1 MSETKKLKFPHRYS
15 IGSVYLAPADQPES
29 WELLRVPQGLV
40 TKPENQ
46 PINWD
51 WLDEARGTLTI
62 PPDAKVKLKVNNS
75 ASNRLNCLESLFPDS
90 FHTLDVSRTGITDQ
104 SIPHIAHLSELR
116 VLELAYTAISDEGA
130 MIFSGLDHLHTLG
143 LTHTAITNTGLKEI
157 CKLSNLRELWL
168 NGTLIDD
175 EGMVHISNLKQL
187 VLLGL
192 SSTRVTREGLVE
204 LEALEQLL
212 RLYMFNTSIDEAA
225 ADTFR
230 SKLIHCRI
238 KWKRPA
244 APRPEFMLADDA
256 SLDLDDEFDS
266 DIPFEI
272 GKTNNGFVKPMDEEQ
287 FWEFVELFNW
297 DAEGNDSQ
305 VIEPCVQSLSQ
316 MPEDDILAFQEALH
330 NKLYF
335 LDAERFA
342 RHIGRESFRS
352 KSEYF
357 STSWFLNVRCC
368 AIANGRDLFEDIVD
382 TPDNMPKDLGFR
394 AICRV
399 APEAYFRKTGLKLTY
414 TPSKSIETFSNK
426 EGWPGMLESRF

>member
-15 IGSVYLAPADQPES
+15 IGSVYLAPSNQPES
-29 WELLRVPQGLV
+29 WELLGVPQGLV

-51 WLDEARGTLTI
+51 WLDEARGTLVAPI
-62 PPDAKVKLKVNNS
+62 DSKVKLKINNS
-75 ASNRLNCLESLFPDS
+75 ASNRLNCLEELLPDS

-104 SIPHIAHLSELR
+104 SIPHIAHLTELK

-130 MIFSGLDHLHTLG
+130 MIFSGLEKLHTLG
-143 LTHTAITNTGLKEI
+143 LTHTAITNTGLKKI
-157 CKLSNLRELWL
+157 CKLGNLRELWL

-175 EGMVHISNLKQL
+175 EGMAHISGLKKL

-204 LEALEQLL
+204 LEALEHLL
-212 RLYMFNTSIDEAA
+212 RLYMFNTSIDDAA
-225 ADTFR
+225 AETFR
-230 SKLIHCRI
+230 NKLNHCRI

-244 APRPEFMLADDA
+244 TPRPEFMLADDA
-256 SLDLDDEFDS
+256 SLELDDDFDS
-266 DIPFEI
+266 EYTLEI
-272 GKTNNGFVKPMDEEQ
+272 DKNTNGFVKPMDEDQ
-287 FWEFVELFNW
+287 FWDLVELFNW

-305 VIEPCVQSLSQ
+305 VIEPCVEALSQ
-316 MPEDDILAFQEALH
+316 LPENEILAFQEELH
-330 NKLYF
+330 NKLFY
-335 LDAERFA
+335 LDAEKFA

-368 AIANGRDLFEDIVD
+368 AIANGRDLFEDIID

-399 APEAYFRKTGLKLTY
+399 APEAFFRKTGQKLSY
-414 TPSKSIETFSNK
+414 IPSKNIETFSNG